1 MDRILSDGEW
11 PRLCHYLTSVRKR
24 ACHPPRVEGPV
35 QACLG
40 CRRRGGPC
48 VEKPSEP
55 GTESSRP
62 DGKARCRS
70 DGSGAHFIFCPQR
83 CVIVPYAEGPGG
95 SPGVP
100 QPSARDCQL
109 KEPHAEEDN
118 PSAVVRRWEDPAACR
133 GPRLSSCSLAP
144 ASSHHTPACFSISF
158 LR

>member
-1 MDRILSDGEW
+1 MESGLDYATTSPASEKGPATHQGSRV
-11 PRLCHYLTSVRKR
+11 LCRP
-24 ACHPPRVEGPV
+24 AWAAG
-35 QACLG
+35 G
-40 CRRRGGPC
+40 GGGPC

-133 GPRLSSCSLAP
+133 WGPRLSSCSLAP
-144 ASSHHTPACFSISF
+144 ASSHHTAACFSISF

>member
-1 MDRILSDGEW
+1 MPLPHQRQKKGL
-11 PRLCHYLTSVRKR
+11 
-24 ACHPPRVEGPV
+24 PPTKGRGSCAGLPGLQEAG
-35 QACLG
+35 
-40 CRRRGGPC
+40 GGPC

-133 GPRLSSCSLAP
+133 WGPRLSSCSLAP